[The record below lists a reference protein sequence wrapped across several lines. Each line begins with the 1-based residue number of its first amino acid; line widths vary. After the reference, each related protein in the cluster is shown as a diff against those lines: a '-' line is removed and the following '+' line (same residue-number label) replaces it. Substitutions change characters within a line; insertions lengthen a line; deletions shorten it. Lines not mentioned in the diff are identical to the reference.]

1 MKFDISRFTVEA
13 GQEVEIVFVNP
24 DEMPHNLLITAQ
36 GAMEVVSLK
45 AEAMMKETDAFAK
58 HFVPKTPEVLFAT
71 KLLNPGETARLR
83 FTAPKETGSYPFVCT
98 FPGHWRTMNGTM
110 DVIRP
115 TVTSTGQ

>member
-1 MKFDISRFTVEA
+1 
-13 GQEVEIVFVNP
+13 
-24 DEMPHNLLITAQ
+24 MPHNLLITQQ

-45 AEAMMKETDAFAK
+45 AEAMVKEADAFAK

-83 FTAPKETGSYPFVCT
+83 FTAPKETGGYPFVCT

-110 DVIRP
+110 EVVRP